1 MSLVDCHVHGSTG
14 VAMRAFRAHLEQT
27 GTLDEGP
34 HHLWAS
40 PAFEDPRLQ
49 VEALDDAGLDAAVIT
64 HSSQTPTAL
73 HAAAV
78 KAGRSG
84 PEMIALAN
92 AELARWFELSG
103 GRLWPTAWIDPRML
117 DSALDEIARA
127 ADTPGTVGASVLCA
141 YPARD
146 GSLRF
151 LDHPDFE
158 PALALAEQLRL
169 PLFVHA
175 SARYPLGAQDLPGL
189 AGAFVT
195 GGMAMLVESTLC
207 LLRLIASGTLER
219 HPGLRLVFGQLG
231 GVFPF
236 LLGRLEFIHRLLGAD
251 ALRNPRD
258 HVDHLYVDTHS
269 MDAPAIACATDVL
282 GEERIL
288 FGSDFPVTPPAL
300 GRHDRATIERFGA
313 NAEALVSEGA
323 IA

>member
-1 MSLVDCHVHGSTG
+1 
-14 VAMRAFRAHLEQT
+14 
-27 GTLDEGP
+27 
-34 HHLWAS
+34 
-40 PAFEDPRLQ
+40 
-49 VEALDDAGLDAAVIT
+49 
-64 HSSQTPTAL
+64 
-73 HAAAV
+73 
-78 KAGRSG
+78 
-84 PEMIALAN
+84 
-92 AELARWFELSG
+92 
-103 GRLWPTAWIDPRML
+103 ML

-127 ADTPGTVGASVLCA
+127 ADTPAPVGASVLCA

-175 SARYPLGAQDLPGL
+175 SARYPLGTQDLPGL

-207 LLRLIASGTLER
+207 LLRLIASGHAR
-219 HPGLRLVFGQLG
+219 APSGPAPGLRAAR
-231 GVFPF
+231 
-236 LLGRLEFIHRLLGAD
+236 GRVPVPARAPRVHRPA
-251 ALRNPRD
+251 ARRRRARHPRD

-300 GRHDRATIERFGA
+300 GRA
-313 NAEALVSEGA
+313 
-323 IA
+323 